1 MSRVP
6 EVRTTT
12 SLKARLALGT
22 PVLGTFLQMAEPTV
36 VDVLARSGFDFGVA
50 DLEHGALD
58 LRQAIG
64 LARAADLHGFPLL
77 ARLPL
82 QRLVQ
87 AGQLL
92 DSGFAGLLVPQ
103 VATADEARQAVAAAR
118 YPPVGSR
125 GACPGTR
132 SDGFGA
138 SPWQEHVRTADATT
152 TVVVAVES
160 AAGAE
165 AAAEICEVP
174 GVDALFIGVF
184 DLSTSLGVPG
194 QTDHPAVRHA
204 VDHITRVALEHGVPV
219 GAWSP
224 AVDATR
230 GLVRKGMTFLPVA
243 TDVLLWRDACRRVI
257 DEWGTYLHESPSA
270 DAEKRPALVG
280 PKEG

>member
-1 MSRVP
+1 MP
-6 EVRTTT
+6 EIGTT
-12 SLKARLALGT
+12 SLKERLALGT
-22 PVLGTFLQMAEPTV
+22 PVLGTFLQMAEPTI

-58 LRQAIG
+58 LRQAID
-64 LARAADLHGFPLL
+64 LARAADLHRFPLL

-82 QRLVQ
+82 ERLVS

-92 DSGFAGLLVPQ
+92 DSGFAGILVPQ
-103 VATADEARQAVAAAR
+103 VATADEARRAVVAAR

-132 SDGFGA
+132 SDGFGT

-160 AAGAE
+160 AAGTE
-165 AAAEICEVP
+165 AASEICEVS
-174 GVDALFIGVF
+174 GVDAVFIGVF

-194 QTDHPAVRHA
+194 QTDHPTVRHA
-204 VDHITRVALEHGVPV
+204 VDHITHVARERGVPV

-224 AVDATR
+224 TLDATR
-230 GLVRKGMTFLPVA
+230 GLVRKGMTFLPVS
-243 TDVLLWRDACRRVI
+243 TDVLLWGDACRRVTGQ
-257 DEWGTYLHESPSA
+257 WSSYLHESPSA
-270 DAEKRPALVG
+270 DAEKRPVLVG